1 MFNIPKTNDLLNVD
15 RYEVSG
21 RLMAVFAVSVGM
33 CTATAADSR
42 IVYCAA
48 MPDCEFTGNQLRK
61 FYNYAWRKYGLSK
74 ADFYGQY
81 FEHDSCY
88 ERTVEDMCV
97 TKRLFNV
104 GSEAYIKAIAEEW
117 EKHLC

>member
-1 MFNIPKTNDLLNVD
+1 MFSIPQADYLLDVD
-15 RYEVSG
+15 RYVVND
-21 RLMAVFAVSVGM
+21 RLMAVFATSVDM
-33 CTATAADSR
+33 R

-48 MPDCEFTGNQLRK
+48 MPDCEFSGNQLRK
-61 FYNYAWRKYGLSK
+61 FYKYAFNKYGLSK

-81 FEHDSCY
+81 YEHDGCY
-88 ERTVEDMCV
+88 ERTVEDTFV

-104 GSEAYIKAIAEEW
+104 GSEAYVKAIVEEW